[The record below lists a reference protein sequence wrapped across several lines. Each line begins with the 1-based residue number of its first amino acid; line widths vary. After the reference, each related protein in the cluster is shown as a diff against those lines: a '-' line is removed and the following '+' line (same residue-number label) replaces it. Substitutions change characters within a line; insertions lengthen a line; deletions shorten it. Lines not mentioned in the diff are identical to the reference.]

1 MVLEWLRKSPLA
13 FKILVASAM
22 IENIAFGL
30 IIPYLTIYMVE
41 TLKISETLSGI
52 ELAAYTVTGIPAII
66 LGGMMADKIGRRVV
80 LLASLSL
87 MSVTML
93 LYFFANGFLTLLL
106 VVLADSFV
114 GSLYMPAANAMVA
127 DVIKPVDRPKAY
139 STLRIAWNSGLVVGP
154 AIGVFIVAAY
164 SIRELFVFGSVIL
177 VFAFVLNLALIP
189 ETRPK
194 SAADQE
200 VTLRSVLAVS
210 KNRPFLVLVTMTG
223 VLWFFLSQWISV
235 LQLYSVQD
243 LNMDTSVPG
252 ILFVVNA
259 LMIVGFQLWVTSK
272 MVKFRRSIVLMSGQ
286 LICAAGFSL
295 VFFANDIYT
304 LIACVV
310 VATIGEIIYMSI
322 VAAIIAD
329 MSPEAERGVYMG
341 FSGFMQSLAMG
352 LGLFF
357 GMWLLDVLPVHK
369 YIWLIFGAIGFFTS
383 WGYLVFARMI
393 GPQKDHPGKY
403 VEDLP
408 IKTIPIEKA

>member
-13 FKILVASAM
+13 FKVLVTSAM

-52 ELAAYTVTGIPAII
+52 ELAAYTISGIPAVI

-114 GSLYMPAANAMVA
+114 GSLYMPAANAMLA
-127 DVIKPVDRPKAY
+127 DVIQPVDRPRAY
-139 STLRIAWNSGLVVGP
+139 STLRIAWNSGLVIGP

-164 SIRELFVFGSVIL
+164 SLRELFVFGSVIL
-177 VFAFVLNLALIP
+177 VFAFVLNLVLIP
-189 ETRPK
+189 ETRPE
-194 SAADQE
+194 SAANQD
-200 VTLRSVLAVS
+200 VTFGSVLAVS
-210 KNRPFLVLVTMTG
+210 RNRPFLVLVTMTG
-223 VLWFFLSQWISV
+223 VLWLFLSQWISV
-235 LQLYSVQD
+235 LQLYAVQD
-243 LNMDTSVPG
+243 LGLDKAVPG
-252 ILFVVNA
+252 ALFVVNA
-259 LMIVGFQLWVTSK
+259 VMIVGLQLWVTSK
-272 MVKFRRSIVLMSGQ
+272 MVMFRRSLVLMSGQ
-286 LICAAGFSL
+286 LICALGFSL
-295 VFFANDIYT
+295 VFLANGIYP

-310 VATIGEIIYMSI
+310 IATIGEIVYMSI
-322 VAAIIAD
+322 VATIIAD

-341 FSGFMQSLAMG
+341 FSGFVQSLAMG
-352 LGLFF
+352 IGLFF

-369 YIWLIFGAIGFFTS
+369 YVWLVFGAIGFFTS
-383 WGYLVFARMI
+383 WGYIVFARMI

-403 VEDLP
+403 VVELP